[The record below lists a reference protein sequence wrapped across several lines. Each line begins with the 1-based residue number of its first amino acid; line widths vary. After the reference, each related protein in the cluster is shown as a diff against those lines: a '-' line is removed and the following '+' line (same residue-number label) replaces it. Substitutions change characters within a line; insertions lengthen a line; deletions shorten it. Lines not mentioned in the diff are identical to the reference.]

1 MIYGAWPLPC
11 TSIYKQ
17 GGPDY
22 PQFYSEAQPFVSNL
36 TYIEIKVDYNIWEE
50 VISKLFIKFLLF
62 TYITNI

>member
-1 MIYGAWPLPC
+1 MIYAAWPLPC

-22 PQFYSEAQPFVSNL
+22 PQFCSEAQPFVSNL
-36 TYIEIKVDYNIWEE
+36 TYIEIKADYYIWEE
-50 VISKLFIKFLLF
+50 VNTKLFIKLLLF